1 MKSVLIVDDS
11 KSIRNEV
18 ADILTR
24 AGYTVLEAAHGGE
37 ALQRLEQHADVSLV
51 VLDVNMPG
59 MNGLDVLERIQ
70 LEHGARNVPVL
81 MLTTEA
87 ERTLVERAKKAGA
100 KGWLL
105 KPIKSDL
112 FVSTVARLSR

>member
-18 ADILTR
+18 ADILAR
-24 AGYTVLEAAHGGE
+24 AGYRVLEAAHGGE
-37 ALQRLEQHADVSLV
+37 ALDRLKEHTDLSLV

-70 LEHGARNVPVL
+70 LEHGDLNVPVL

-87 ERTLVERAKKAGA
+87 ERSLVDRAKKAGA

-105 KPIKSDL
+105 KPIKSEL